1 MKSNNKE
8 AIKLHG
14 MYVEVKTK
22 KIIDGRGNVEA
33 VADALKEFKKQL
45 KKSGLLQEL
54 RIRESYMSPSKKKRF
69 KHNEAIKQRKRDE
82 RKAQWQS
89 KKPTE

>member
-1 MKSNNKE
+1 MSTSNFWIQLDIRE
-8 AIKLHG
+8 RDL
-14 MYVEVKTK
+14 
-22 KIIDGRGNVEA
+22 
-33 VADALKEFKKQL
+33 ADALKEFKKQL